1 MGPVAPILIGA
12 FVGAI
17 VIVVVRRVLRAR
29 RPDGARLATEISLVV
44 VGVLLMVLSVVV
56 GQGVLAVKE
65 PPRGEQFAAGVGI
78 VPGLSAKPNRG
89 FMASLGARFRSCD
102 EPVDVTIVLAGSAEY
117 FEDREAGLRTRHPV
131 TVGVPGKG
139 LKDLRIGYGNTYF
152 DLFVPFRSV
161 EMPDAEVK
169 FTAAEPRE
177 RRAVTSI
184 AGRMGA
190 WSDHMAPIVVRFK
203 ADWLKPRG
211 LGTCYLKLPA
221 LVGTS
226 SVIGAQDARG
236 RSAATAEEL
245 FTRFPTSTARV
256 SDEEDTIFV
265 PYDTGLTTIEGISI
279 VDPGKNDIL
288 SSQPETQVITGGRPG
303 LSCAAHSP
311 RTGSLG
317 DKRAELVLGET
328 AGVAMRHAT
337 FPGLANELDCSGVF
351 TMAEVGAGNQRDLV
365 LLLIGAFFSLGAALL
380 LEMGLDIQRRRFD
393 SARVEHVRAEPA
405 VQRPGGDPVDD
416 H

>member
-1 MGPVAPILIGA
+1 VGTVAPILIGG

-17 VIVVVRRVLRAR
+17 VIVIVRRVLRER
-29 RPDGARLATEISLVV
+29 RPHGARLATEVTLVV
-44 VGVLLMVLSVVV
+44 VGLLMMVLSVVV
-56 GQGVLAVKE
+56 GQRVLAVKE

-78 VPGLSAKPNRG
+78 VPGLSARPNRG

-117 FEDREAGLRTRHPV
+117 FEDRESGLRRRRAREV
-131 TVGVPGKG
+131 MVGVPGKD
-139 LKDLRIGYGNTYF
+139 LEDLRMGYGSTYF

-161 EMPDAEVK
+161 ETQDAEVR

-184 AGRMGA
+184 AGRMAA
-190 WSDHMAPIVVRFK
+190 WADHMAPIVVRFK
-203 ADWLKPRG
+203 ADWLVPRG
-211 LGTCYLKLPA
+211 LGTCYLRLPA

-236 RSAATAEEL
+236 RSVANRAEMLRKFPKAAAQ
-245 FTRFPTSTARV
+245 V

-265 PYDTGLTTIEGISI
+265 PYDTGLTTIEGVSV
-279 VDPGKNDIL
+279 VDPGKNDLL

-303 LSCAAHSP
+303 LSCTAHSP
-311 RTGSLG
+311 RTGELG

-328 AGVAMRHAT
+328 AGVAMRHAS
-337 FPGLANELDCSGVF
+337 FPGLASELDCGGVF
-351 TMAEVGAGNQRDLV
+351 TMAEAGAGNQRDLV

-380 LEMGLDIQRRRFD
+380 LEMGLDIQRRRFEV
-393 SARVEHVRAEPA
+393 SR
-405 VQRPGGDPVDD
+405 G
-416 H
+416 